1 MEDLKYLFSF
11 SGFLN
16 EKILNQEK
24 KGGGGRQA
32 CSEGTAVSCTSK
44 YSEEGTGS
52 CKGHRPHVCLSLAL
66 CPGSDNSLWKI
77 TD

>member
-11 SGFLN
+11 SSFLS
-16 EKILNQEK
+16 EKILTQEK
-24 KGGGGRQA
+24 KVGGERQA
-32 CSEGTAVSCTSK
+32 CSEGTAASRTSK

-52 CKGHRPHVCLSLAL
+52 CGGHCPQVCLSLAL
-66 CPGSDNSLWKI
+66 CPGSANSLWKI